1 MTNKKY
7 IHEDITDSPEDQA
20 KLKGENVILD
30 LPELKDIP
38 GAERLSRNSSA
49 IPGDTTISSADEE
62 GDELFLDE
70 DMEGSNVTPLEKKV
84 LNKTFDPSYD
94 TDLPIESLSL
104 DDKDNDGDLLEE
116 SGESKDLFGED
127 LDDDLVEEE
136 DEETDGE
143 NSDNE

>member
-1 MTNKKY
+1 MTNRKY

-20 KLKGENVILD
+20 KLKGEDAILD

-38 GAERLSRNSSA
+38 GAERLSRNASS

-62 GDELFLDE
+62 GDELFKDE
-70 DMEGSNVTPLEKKV
+70 DMQGSNVSPLEKTLLSKS
-84 LNKTFDPSYD
+84 FDPSYD
-94 TDLPIESLSL
+94 TDLPIDSISL
-104 DDKDNDGDLLEE
+104 DSKDNEGDPLEE

-143 NSDNE
+143 NLND